1 MSRKLTYEELEQRV
15 KELENEAVEQKR
27 VEKRLEE
34 KEQILWALLNA
45 LPETAILVDLEG
57 TILAINEVAAQRFGK
72 HRDELIGK
80 GMQDSMPYD
89 LVVSREAQ
97 GDKVTRSGKPV
108 RFQDERAGRIYD
120 TNIYPVYDVEE
131 KVTALVVYARDI
143 TETKRTEGAL
153 KESEERLKSF
163 YDAAFEGIAITDQGR
178 FLDTNRQFAEI
189 FGYQRDELI
198 GKEVMDL
205 VAEED
210 REFVLGNIQSNFDRP
225 YEHKALHKNGSIV
238 FVEVQGQQIQ
248 FKGRPARVTAIHNLT
263 DRIIAEEAL
272 RENEEKYRQLFDSV
286 SDAIMLFD
294 AKTRAFVDINDACLS
309 VYGYSRDEF
318 FKLKHSDITV
328 EIEESNK
335 SVQQILSGEI
345 SKIPLRYHQ
354 RKNGE
359 IFPVEISGGT
369 FKLGDRQIV
378 CGVVRDITERKQIDA
393 AIRQERDKAQD
404 YLDIAGVIL
413 VALNPDQTIELIN
426 KKGCEILGYQEEE
439 IIGKNWFDNFL
450 PERMRDEVREIFGR
464 LLNGEIEP
472 IEYFENPVLTKS
484 NKERMISWH
493 NAVLRDD
500 NGNIIGTLS
509 SGEDV
514 TEQRGAEVEKRKLAS
529 YIQQSQKME
538 AIGNLAGGIAH
549 DFNNILT
556 PLIIHTE
563 LALLDLSGDSPIRQ
577 N

>member
-153 KESEERLKSF
+153 KESEERLKIF

-178 FLDTNRQFAEI
+178 FIDTNRQFAEI

-335 SVQQILSGEI
+335 SV
-345 SKIPLRYHQ
+345 
-354 RKNGE
+354 
-359 IFPVEISGGT
+359 
-369 FKLGDRQIV
+369 
-378 CGVVRDITERKQIDA
+378 
-393 AIRQERDKAQD
+393 
-404 YLDIAGVIL
+404 
-413 VALNPDQTIELIN
+413 
-426 KKGCEILGYQEEE
+426 
-439 IIGKNWFDNFL
+439 
-450 PERMRDEVREIFGR
+450 
-464 LLNGEIEP
+464 
-472 IEYFENPVLTKS
+472 
-484 NKERMISWH
+484 
-493 NAVLRDD
+493 
-500 NGNIIGTLS
+500 
-509 SGEDV
+509 
-514 TEQRGAEVEKRKLAS
+514 
-529 YIQQSQKME
+529 
-538 AIGNLAGGIAH
+538 
-549 DFNNILT
+549 
-556 PLIIHTE
+556 
-563 LALLDLSGDSPIRQ
+563 
-577 N
+577 